1 MSPIRFDIDGPVA
14 TITLDR
20 PKSHHALEGSDLD
33 RLFSLFDEVDANL
46 DLRALV
52 LTATGDRTFCSGA
65 SLTEIAD
72 RTGGDSDES
81 WTNHPLTDV
90 TQKLEMLRVPTICAF
105 NGSVYGGGVE
115 LAMACDFRIGTRG
128 MRSFVPPVRVGI
140 HYPPSGLKLL
150 ETRIGLSAAKRLILA
165 GETFDDKM
173 LAHCEFC
180 DWWADDAAAT
190 IVLAHEKAHELASFA
205 PLPMEGMKRAL
216 NEIAHGALDEK
227 AANRAAAQCWAS
239 DDLQEGLKART
250 EKRAPVFK
258 RK

>member
-1 MSPIRFDIDGPVA
+1 MSPIRFDITGSVA
-14 TITLDR
+14 TVTLDR
-20 PKSHHALEGSDLD
+20 PDSHHALTGSDLE
-33 RLFSLFDEVDANL
+33 RLFTLFGEVNDNL

-65 SLTEIAD
+65 SLTEIAEQTSGAKD
-72 RTGGDSDES
+72 K

-90 TQKLEMLRVPTICAF
+90 SQRLEMLRVPTICAL

-128 MRSFVPPVRVGI
+128 MRCFIPPVRVGI

-150 ETRIGLSAAKRLILA
+150 ETRLGISAAKRLILA
-165 GETFDDKM
+165 GETFDEPM
-173 LAHCEFC
+173 LAHCDFC
-180 DWWADDAAAT
+180 DWWADDDDATRALAA
-190 IVLAHEKAHELASFA
+190 EKAASFASFA

-216 NEIAHGALDEK
+216 NQIAHGDLDVS
-227 AANRAAAQCWAS
+227 AANKMAGQCWAS
-239 DDLQEGLKART
+239 DDLQEGLAARS